1 MVSAAVAETLPSR
14 VAGVIFD
21 MDDTLFDSEKAWH
34 EAAAALWR
42 DAGGVFRGYDD
53 RGGTVED
60 LANAFLDE
68 FEEGTER
75 EERMA
80 DVCARLEEAIRE
92 RLDVDLEPM
101 PGADALT
108 SRLAAVVP
116 LAIGSNSPQRIVEQ
130 CVCAIG
136 WEDRFTAALG
146 VSADMNP
153 KPAPDLYRE
162 AATRLGADP
171 RDCVIFEDSPTGARA
186 AVASGA
192 FVVTIGDDARGIG
205 TLAVDTLNDDIVTS
219 WTPEQLT

>member
-1 MVSAAVAETLPSR
+1 MAKTLPSR

-42 DAGGVFRGYDD
+42 DAGGVFRGYGD

-68 FEEGTER
+68 FGVEGAR
-75 EERMA
+75 EERMKE
-80 DVCARLEEAIRE
+80 VCARLETSIRE
-92 RLDVDLEPM
+92 RLDVDLAPM

-108 SRLAAVVP
+108 SRLAQVVP

-130 CVCAIG
+130 CVRAIG
-136 WEDRFTAALG
+136 WQERFTAALG
-146 VSADMNP
+146 VSAHMNP

-162 AATRLGADP
+162 AARRLGADP

>member
-1 MVSAAVAETLPSR
+1 MAETLPSR

>member
-1 MVSAAVAETLPSR
+1 MAETLPSR

-42 DAGGVFRGYDD
+42 DAGGVFRGYGD

-68 FEEGTER
+68 FGEGAER

-80 DVCARLEEAIRE
+80 DVCARLEDAIRE
-92 RLDVDLEPM
+92 RLDVDLAPM

-108 SRLAAVVP
+108 FRLAQVVP

-130 CVCAIG
+130 CVRAIG
-136 WEDRFTAALG
+136 WQERFTAALG
-146 VSADMNP
+146 VNAHMNP